1 MTPGD
6 EDCSPAK
13 ENKMTLR
20 RFAAPTALAL
30 LISLGLTACSDDGA
44 EETVSKV
51 DDGPRY
57 VVQPLSE
64 VAARAGGSAA
74 ADVVPQN
81 DSTLS
86 AELAATVR
94 SIDADVGDRVAKGA
108 VLLTL
113 VPTDYRLELNPVDA
127 QVAAAKAASEQA
139 DARLARARDLH
150 GKRFVSDDD
159 LSAAITNAE
168 AAAADLRIRQAARA
182 VAARQLDKASIN
194 SPFDG
199 VVVQRMAQVGA
210 AVAPGAPL
218 MRLIDLA
225 QPQVEAR
232 LQPAQAVALS
242 GASNITL
249 NVGDQRYPL
258 VVAQVAAAADPG
270 SRTRVA
276 RLDFTAEHP
285 EPGLSGTLSWTQR
298 GFELSSSLLVQR
310 DGGFGLFS
318 VRDGKAQWIPVPG
331 AEAGR
336 SSMVDLPADLPVVTY
351 GQQSLKD
358 GDAVVT
364 GRKPVQAEPAVAADT
379 STDGE

>member
-1 MTPGD
+1 
-6 EDCSPAK
+6 
-13 ENKMTLR
+13 MTLR
-20 RFAAPTALAL
+20 RIAAPAA
-30 LISLGLTACSDDGA
+30 LGLLLGLVLSACSDDVPEDA
-44 EETVSKV
+44 ADAVE
-51 DDGPRY
+51 DGPRY

-81 DSTLS
+81 DSTIS
-86 AELAATVR
+86 AELTATVS
-94 SIDADVGDRVAKGA
+94 SIAVDVGDRVTRGD

-113 VPTDYRLELNPVDA
+113 DPTDYRLQLNQADA

-139 DARLARARDLH
+139 DARLTRARDLH
-150 GKRFVSDDD
+150 GKHFVSDDD
-159 LSAAITNAE
+159 LSAASTTAE
-168 AAAADLRIRQAARA
+168 AAAAELRIRQAARA

-194 SPFDG
+194 APFDG

-232 LQPAQAVALS
+232 LQPVQAVALS
-242 GASNITL
+242 GANNITL
-249 NVGDQRYPL
+249 TVGDQRYPL
-258 VVAQVAAAADPG
+258 VVAQIAAAADPG

-276 RLDFTAEHP
+276 RLDFSAEHP
-285 EPGLSGTLSWTQR
+285 EPGLSGTLNWTQR

-310 DGGFGLFS
+310 DVGFGLFS
-318 VRDGKAQWIPVPG
+318 VRDGKAHWIPVPG

-336 SSMVDLPADLPVVTY
+336 SAMVDLPADLPVVTY

-364 GRKPVQAEPAVAADT
+364 ARKPEPAVAADT
-379 STDGE
+379 GTDGE